1 MLIEQIRMYKRAFMH
16 LLLAAVALLPVG
28 AAPAKAQEGGTS
40 FPQLFDSRERLAKPD
55 LSALPRLRFL
65 TTLDFPPFNFA
76 DQSGRPTGFHVDLAR
91 AICDELEIAARCQ
104 IQAMPYEELQAAL
117 DKGEGEAVI
126 AGIGV
131 TPRLRADYLF
141 SRPYMVLPARFLAAK
156 KAGLAGPA
164 ASALTGKSVGVV
176 QKSAHAAMLAAL
188 FPQAKPVT
196 FPDRAAMLKGLKD
209 GAVDVVFGDG
219 VQLSFWAASE
229 EAGQCCSLF
238 DGPYV
243 SERFLGEGLS
253 IMLPGDGDVLEQ
265 AIDHAL
271 LTLSRE
277 GRLNELYL
285 RYFPYGLY

>member
-1 MLIEQIRMYKRAFMH
+1 MLIEQVRMFARAFFLSM
-16 LLLAAVALLPVG
+16 LAVAAVLPAG
-28 AAPAKAQEGGTS
+28 AVRAQQGASS

-55 LSALPRLRFL
+55 LTTLPRLRFL

-131 TPRLRADYLF
+131 TQKLRQDYLF
-141 SRPYMVLPARFLAAK
+141 SRPYMMLPARFLAAR
-156 KAGLAGPA
+156 KAALAGPA
-164 ASALTGKSVGVV
+164 ATALTGKSVGVV
-176 QKSAHAAMLAAL
+176 AKSAHAAMLASW
-188 FPQAKPVT
+188 FPQAKAVS
-196 FPDRAAMLKGLKD
+196 FPDRTALLKGLKE

-219 VQLSFWAASE
+219 IQLSFWAASE

-253 IMLPGDGDVLEQ
+253 VMLPGDGDVLQQ